1 MKIYQKNQALKH
13 VKIRNRQCK
22 QVKTCETGKKNRQQ
36 TAISGDRKS
45 NFR

>member
-1 MKIYQKNQALKH
+1 MKIYQKNQAL
-13 VKIRNRQCK
+13 K